1 MKIRCIALDLDRTTL
16 NSQGKLSRRNLRA
29 IRAAIDRGVQ
39 VVVASGRPAQ
49 ALPAEITEIPGI
61 RYAVVSNGASVWDLQ
76 SKEKIQEYKLT
87 PVSVERLLDV
97 TEKAAADWGID
108 VAYEMPIDG
117 IAYAQ
122 ASYVADPVRYGAR
135 PESVPY
141 IRDTRRPVEDI
152 CTFIKAHIREFDCM
166 NIVIG
171 KRKEEL
177 WNKIQAEVADVYVTT
192 SVKQLLE
199 ITHKDGG
206 KASAM
211 RSLLERLEIE
221 AGQLLAFGDGDN
233 DKELLEMAGLGIAV
247 ANAVPGCK
255 ASADQITL
263 SNDEDGVGAAL
274 EQLMDELG
282 TG

>member
-141 IRDTRRPVEDI
+141 IRDTRQPVEDI
-152 CTFIKAHIREFDCM
+152 CTFIKTHIRELDCM

-211 RSLLERLEIE
+211 RSLLERLGIE

-255 ASADQITL
+255 ASADRITL

>member
-177 WNKIQAEVADVYVTT
+177 WNKIQTEVADVYVTT

-211 RSLLERLEIE
+211 RSLLERLGIE

>member
-16 NSQGKLSRRNLRA
+16 NSRGKLSRRNLRA

-87 PVSVERLLDV
+87 PVAVEQLLDV

-152 CTFIKAHIREFDCM
+152 CTFIKAHIRELDCM

-211 RSLLERLEIE
+211 RSLLERLGIE

-255 ASADQITL
+255 ASADRITL

>member
-87 PVSVERLLDV
+87 PVAVEQLLDV

-152 CTFIKAHIREFDCM
+152 CTFIKAHIRELDCM

-211 RSLLERLEIE
+211 RSLLERLGIE

>member
-87 PVSVERLLDV
+87 PVAVEQLLDV

-152 CTFIKAHIREFDCM
+152 CTFIKAHIRELDCM

-211 RSLLERLEIE
+211 RSLLERLGIE

-233 DKELLEMAGLGIAV
+233 DKELLEMQDLG
-247 ANAVPGCK
+247 
-255 ASADQITL
+255 SQ
-263 SNDEDGVGAAL
+263 
-274 EQLMDELG
+274 
-282 TG
+282 

>member
-16 NSQGKLSRRNLRA
+16 NSRGKLSRRNLRA

-87 PVSVERLLDV
+87 PVAVEQLLDV

-152 CTFIKAHIREFDCM
+152 CTFIKTHIREFDCM

-211 RSLLERLEIE
+211 RSLLERLGIE

-255 ASADQITL
+255 ASADRITL